1 MGVVK
6 KKVRQKMLKND
17 KLFCVIICSS
27 LKYRKYLKSALYRIT
42 EFLII
47 SADKGNSFNLFETHS
62 YPLLSFTHTHLIIIF
77 APSSLKS
84 CFSTG
89 VSGVSGA
96 SGVSGVSGVSGA
108 SSVLKKLAGWKSGGL
123 VGIILTSNF

>member
-62 YPLLSFTHTHLIIIF
+62 YPLLSFTHTHRIIIF
-77 APSSLKS
+77 APSSLTLY
-84 CFSTG
+84 FST
-89 VSGVSGA
+89 
-96 SGVSGVSGVSGA
+96 GVSGVSGVSGA
-108 SSVLKKLAGWKSGGL
+108 SSVSGVSGVSGASGALKKLAGWKSGFGWDY
-123 VGIILTSNF
+123 SNI